1 MRDSTV
7 QERHLRVLVGV
18 VGASGLVYPM
28 LLCAVQLVFAQ
39 FLAPDGA
46 AVAFWLGLGVV
57 SSVALVA
64 TVRWTAGR
72 RVLSPWLLAGLLPP
86 ALYELW
92 LVWPALTE

>member
-1 MRDSTV
+1 MRDSAV

-39 FLAPDGA
+39 FLAPSGA
-46 AVAFWLGLGVV
+46 AVALWLGLGVA

-92 LVWPALTE
+92 LAWPLLTT